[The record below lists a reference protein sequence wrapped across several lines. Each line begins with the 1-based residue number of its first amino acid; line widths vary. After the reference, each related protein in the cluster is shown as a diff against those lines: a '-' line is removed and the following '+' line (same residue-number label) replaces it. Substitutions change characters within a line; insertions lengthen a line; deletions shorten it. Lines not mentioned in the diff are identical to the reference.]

1 MMLADFFLIVLIA
14 LGILGMMILCQFI
27 MKITEMLSKD
37 LDIYSPKMEDQ
48 DVSGEDL
55 NKPEE

>member
-1 MMLADFFLIVLIA
+1 MLADICLIILVA
-14 LGILGMMILCQFI
+14 LGILGMVILCQFV

-55 NKPEE
+55 NNPEE

>member
-1 MMLADFFLIVLIA
+1 MLADICLIILVA
-14 LGILGMMILCQFI
+14 LGILGMVILCQFV

-48 DVSGEDL
+48 DVSGEDR
-55 NKPEE
+55 NNPEE

>member
-1 MMLADFFLIVLIA
+1 MMLADIFLIVLIA
-14 LGILGMMILCQFI
+14 LGILGMVILCQFI

>member
-1 MMLADFFLIVLIA
+1 MLADICLIILVA
-14 LGILGMMILCQFI
+14 LGILGMVILCQFV

-48 DVSGEDL
+48 YVSGEDL
-55 NKPEE
+55 NNPEE

>member
-1 MMLADFFLIVLIA
+1 MLADICLIILVA
-14 LGILGMMILCQFI
+14 LGILGMVILCQFV

-48 DVSGEDL
+48 DVSGDDL
-55 NKPEE
+55 NNPEE